1 MGNVLPSVKSAPGR
15 GGLWHGLPK
24 EKPHEEKCPPAH
36 PASLHSRSAW
46 SVGARWDV
54 ALPLT
59 MVSAVRCA
67 KRARA
72 PTSPLASA
80 RDSTESGAASPGHPL
95 PAPGGCSLSSK
106 ALKDQYKTQRCWER
120 PLQLE
125 RAHGKPPA
133 PSVSLCH
140 QGIAAC

>member
-1 MGNVLPSVKSAPGR
+1 MFLAQGGALEGR
-15 GGLWHGLPK
+15 ECREGEHGQCAALGKICSWQRGLWHGLPK

-72 PTSPLASA
+72 PTSAPASA
-80 RDSTESGAASPGHPL
+80 RDSTGSGAASPGHPL

-106 ALKDQYKTQRCWER
+106 ALKDQYKTQRCWE
-120 PLQLE
+120 
-125 RAHGKPPA
+125 
-133 PSVSLCH
+133 
-140 QGIAAC
+140 